1 MINSQIQLVILT
13 FPYAI
18 ENSLYLERFVKRHT
32 VGLPDFNLSFN
43 ILNLM
48 PQIESIKK
56 NKGIKSKENS
66 QEKVVKSQ
74 PKSERQVWHI

>member
-1 MINSQIQLVILT
+1 MINFQIQLVILT
-13 FPYAI
+13 LPYAI
-18 ENSLYLERFVKRHT
+18 ENSLYLESYVKRHT

-56 NKGIKSKENS
+56 EQRHKERGKFPGKG
-66 QEKVVKSQ
+66 
-74 PKSERQVWHI
+74 SEESAQI